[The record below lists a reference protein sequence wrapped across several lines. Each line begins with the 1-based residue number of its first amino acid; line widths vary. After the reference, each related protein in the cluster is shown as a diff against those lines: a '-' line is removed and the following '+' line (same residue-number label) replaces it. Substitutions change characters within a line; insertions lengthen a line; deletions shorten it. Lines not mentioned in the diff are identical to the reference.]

1 MSFAFESFV
10 AESTGRV
17 PALVPKWADVK
28 IKTALNSRWF
38 AFNAVSARRAP
49 DVLAKLIF
57 CRFREVGCLMY
68 CLAVKVCARAF
79 QVVGDAWGLAIKRLE
94 VVRIVSR

>member
-1 MSFAFESFV
+1 MSFAFESLV
-10 AESTGRV
+10 AESTGPV
-17 PALVPKWADVK
+17 PALVTKRADVK
-28 IKTALNSRWF
+28 IKTALHSRWL
-38 AFNAVSARRAP
+38 ASNTVSARRAP

-79 QVVGDAWGLAIKRLE
+79 QVVGDTWRLAIKRLE
-94 VVRIVSR
+94 VVRVVSR